1 MTRIA
6 LVTGSAKRVGR
17 EISLHLAEKGWGLA
31 LHYNSS
37 SQEAE
42 ILEKDLNF
50 RYPNQPFFTFG
61 ANLTSDEETKSL
73 ISEVISHFGG
83 LNLLINSAAIFEPS
97 SFKDSSIHSLDQHW
111 AINFRAP
118 FILMNEYAN
127 RCDQGLI
134 INMTDTRITN
144 NKSNFFSYS
153 IAKKALQ
160 DMTKMA
166 ALELAPAF
174 RVNSIAPG
182 ALLPPADKGEGYL
195 EKLASKMPMGL
206 PVGMGNIMQSI
217 DFLIENDNITGQLLF
232 CDSGESLLNPI
243 Y

>member
-1 MTRIA
+1 MTGIA
-6 LVTGSAKRVGR
+6 LITGSAVRVGR

-37 SQEAE
+37 SEEAKL
-42 ILEKDLNF
+42 LETSLKTM
-50 RYPNQPFFTFG
+50 YPEQPCHTFQ
-61 ANLTSDEETKSL
+61 ANLSSDEETKNL
-73 ISEVISHFGG
+73 IGDVISHFGS
-83 LNLLINSAAIFEPS
+83 LNLLINNAAIFEPS
-97 SFKDSSIHSLDQHW
+97 SFKDSTIHSLDLHW

-118 FILMNEYAN
+118 FILMNELVN
-127 RCDQGLI
+127 RCDKGLI

-153 IAKKALQ
+153 IAKKALE

-195 EKLASKMPMGL
+195 EKLASKMPMGI
-206 PVGMGNIMQSI
+206 PVRMKNIMQSI
-217 DFLIENDNITGQLLF
+217 DYLILNDNMTGQLLF
-232 CDSGESLLNPI
+232 CDSGENLLNPI

>member
-1 MTRIA
+1 MTGIA
-6 LVTGSAKRVGR
+6 LITGSAVRVGR

-37 SQEAE
+37 SREAE
-42 ILEKDLNF
+42 MLEEDLKS

-73 ISEVISHFGG
+73 INEVISQFGS
-83 LNLLINSAAIFEPS
+83 LDLLINNAAIFEPS

-118 FILMNEYAN
+118 FILMNEYVN
-127 RCDQGLI
+127 RCDKGLI

-144 NKSNFFSYS
+144 NKSNFFCYS

-174 RVNSIAPG
+174 RINSIAPG

-195 EKLASKMPMGL
+195 EKLASKLPMGS
-206 PVGMGNIMQSI
+206 PVGMKNIMQSI
-217 DFLIENDNITGQLLF
+217 DYLIANDNMTGQILF

>member
-1 MTRIA
+1 MTGIA
-6 LVTGSAKRVGR
+6 LVTGSAVRVGR
-17 EISLHLAEKGWGLA
+17 EISLHLAEKGWGVA

-37 SQEAE
+37 SEEAKM
-42 ILEKDLNF
+42 LETDLKYMYPDQQFHTF
-50 RYPNQPFFTFG
+50 R
-61 ANLTSDEETKSL
+61 ADLSSEEETKSL
-73 ISEVISHFGG
+73 IGDVISRFGY
-83 LNLLINSAAIFEPS
+83 LNLLINNAAIFEPS
-97 SFKDSSIHSLDQHW
+97 SFKETTIQSLDRHW
-111 AINFRAP
+111 NINFRAP
-118 FILMNEYAN
+118 FILMNEYVN

-144 NKSNFFSYS
+144 NKSKFFSYS
-153 IAKKALQ
+153 VAKKALQ

-182 ALLPPADKGEGYL
+182 ALLPPVDKGEGYL
-195 EKLASKMPMGL
+195 ERLASKMPMGL
-206 PVGMGNIMQSI
+206 PVRMENIMQSI
-217 DFLIENDNITGQLLF
+217 DYLIQNDNITGQLLF